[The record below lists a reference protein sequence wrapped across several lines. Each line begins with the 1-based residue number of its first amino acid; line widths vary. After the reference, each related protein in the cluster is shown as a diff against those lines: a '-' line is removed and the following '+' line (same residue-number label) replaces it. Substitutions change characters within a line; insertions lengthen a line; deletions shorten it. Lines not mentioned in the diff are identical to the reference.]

1 MKLTARLQKKCKYNH
16 FQLKMKIETTEKI
29 LEKFNIS
36 TAKKRKQKQQTD
48 MVSNKHLLK
57 VAIYEHYMDLLYL
70 FISIV
75 L

>member
-29 LEKFNIS
+29 QHFNS
-36 TAKKRKQKQQTD
+36 KKRKQKQQTD